1 MGFHPTIQSFINPA
15 LRPLLFVWVLAT
27 MSFKTPY
34 HHSAITDP
42 PGKQQ
47 PTTPPGTD
55 NKQDDS
61 LSFSLPFNKIGGLI
75 FVKGKVD
82 DVEGNFILDTGAP
95 HLVLNLVYFRNYP
108 IEVASQEQQSS
119 MSGIGQ
125 YIHRTRLRRFAMGA
139 AQYFQYDADLTD
151 LGHLENSKGIKILG
165 LLGMDL
171 LRQMEMIIDYEQN
184 MIHFHRIGRKEGNS
198 YQSQHLQADAAF
210 TTQAIDIS
218 QNQVITGM
226 ELAGRKM
233 RFVFDSGA
241 ETHILDSRLPDKV
254 YEQASILGKINVKGT
269 GSKTVEALR
278 ANVTGMKLG
287 NEALPTLP
295 FLIANLEQTCFAQNM
310 GVHGVLG
317 LEFLKLRKIGFN
329 FVTRKMYIWK

>member
-1 MGFHPTIQSFINPA
+1 M
-15 LRPLLFVWVLAT
+15 
-27 MSFKTPY
+27 
-34 HHSAITDP
+34 
-42 PGKQQ
+42 
-47 PTTPPGTD
+47 
-55 NKQDDS
+55 
-61 LSFSLPFNKIGGLI
+61 PFNKIGGLI
-75 FVKGKVD
+75 LIKGKVD
-82 DVEGNFILDTGAP
+82 DLEGNFILDTGAP
-95 HLVLNLVYFRNYP
+95 HLVLNLVYFRHYP

-125 YIHRTRLRRFAMGA
+125 YINRTRLRRFAMGA
-139 AQYFQYDADLTD
+139 AQYFHYDADLTD

-165 LLGMDL
+165 LIGMDL

-184 MIHFHRIGRKEGNS
+184 LIHFHRVGRKEGSN

-210 TTQAIDIS
+210 TMQGFEIS

-226 ELAGRKM
+226 EIAGRKM